1 MPGHRGP
8 KRVVQEA
15 ERMGGEGGQE
25 PFFVVSK
32 RSNGQDRV
40 NGLTR
45 LV

>member
-25 PFFVVSK
+25 PFFVVST